1 MPEIT
6 QEAILTIILI
16 AIVANLIVAVALLV
30 SPRIRARRGGTDR
43 SAEIDRQELLRAHL
57 FGGATASQRPAP
69 AASGRFDPV
78 ADAKVYVA
86 DMAADDRPA
95 VEISPD
101 GAADLA
107 TDGAADLATNF
118 ATDGAAGLDSG
129 GAGEPALVG
138 PAAEPRDGDAGRDG
152 NPRALVDGV
161 TPDLSE
167 AASADPVTGFDGP
180 ATWSKRLSE
189 ENSRVQ
195 RYGRSAT
202 IVFVEL
208 AGLDRLAER
217 LGPAAADRLIP
228 PIATTMRRHARAADS
243 LARLG
248 PTRFAALL
256 PDTDEVRA
264 INYVERI
271 RSACDVW
278 LEAGAV
284 SLRLSMGWAEMSPNQ
299 PVDPAIQVAE
309 RRLNVE
315 RGRLRGQESRDADDD
330 RDVMAAQMRPARAN

>member
-16 AIVANLIVAVALLV
+16 AIVANLVVAVALLV
-30 SPRIRARRGGTDR
+30 TPRIRGRSGDAGR
-43 SAEIDRQELLRAHL
+43 SAEVDRQELLRAHL
-57 FGGATASQRPAP
+57 FGGSKASSRPSP
-69 AASGRFDPV
+69 AAV
-78 ADAKVYVA
+78 AMADAVVYTA
-86 DMAADDRPA
+86 NMAPDKPA
-95 VEISPD
+95 VEAVSGGIAAD
-101 GAADLA
+101 GAAA
-107 TDGAADLATNF
+107 AEAGAE
-118 ATDGAAGLDSG
+118 AG
-129 GAGEPALVG
+129 
-138 PAAEPRDGDAGRDG
+138 AEPRDGVADADG
-152 NPRALVDGV
+152 NSGERVD
-161 TPDLSE
+161 PAARDLGE

-189 ENSRVQ
+189 EDSRVQ
-195 RYGRSAT
+195 RYGRAAT

-284 SLRLSMGWAEMSPNQ
+284 SLRLTMGWAEISVNQ
-299 PVDPAIQVAE
+299 PVDPAIQAAE

-315 RGRLRGQESRDADDD
+315 RGRLRGQESRETEDD

>member
-6 QEAILTIILI
+6 QEAILTIILV
-16 AIVANLIVAVALLV
+16 AIIANLVVAVALLV
-30 SPRIRARRGGTDR
+30 SPRMRARRGGTDR
-43 SAEIDRQELLRAHL
+43 SAESDRQELLRAHL
-57 FGGATASQRPAP
+57 FGGVRGTERPA
-69 AASGRFDPV
+69 SGSSGQFDPMV
-78 ADAKVYVA
+78 DAVVYQA
-86 DMAADDRPA
+86 RMAADDQPA
-95 VEISPD
+95 VAVAPD
-101 GAADLA
+101 GASDVALDVSQ
-107 TDGAADLATNF
+107 AA
-118 ATDGAAGLDSG
+118 
-129 GAGEPALVG
+129 PI
-138 PAAEPRDGDAGRDG
+138 EPRNDDAGTDR
-152 NPRALVDGV
+152 
-161 TPDLSE
+161 DLSE
-167 AASADPVTGFDGP
+167 AATADPATAFDGP

-189 ENSRVQ
+189 ENSRVH

-202 IVFVEL
+202 NVFVEL

-228 PIATTMRRHARAADS
+228 PIATTMRRHARAAYS

-264 INYVERI
+264 INYVERV

-284 SLRLSMGWAEMSPNQ
+284 SLRLSMGWAEISANQ
-299 PVDPAIQVAE
+299 PVDPAIIAAE

-315 RGRLRGQESRDADDD
+315 RGRLRGQETREIEDD
-330 RDVMAAQMRPARAN
+330 RDVMAAQMRPTRAN

>member
-6 QEAILTIILI
+6 QEAILTIILV
-16 AIVANLIVAVALLV
+16 AIIANLVVAVALLV
-30 SPRIRARRGGTDR
+30 SPRIRARRGGPDR
-43 SAEIDRQELLRAHL
+43 STESDRQELLRAHL
-57 FGGATASQRPAP
+57 FGGPRPSGRPAN
-69 AASGRFDPV
+69 ASTEQFDPMV
-78 ADAKVYVA
+78 DAVVYQA
-86 DMAADDRPA
+86 RMAADDQPA
-95 VEISPD
+95 AAVSPDVSPDVSLDVSPD
-101 GAADLA
+101 GGSNVVS
-107 TDGAADLATNF
+107 DG
-118 ATDGAAGLDSG
+118 S
-129 GAGEPALVG
+129 AGEASST
-138 PAAEPRDGDAGRDG
+138 EPRNDDAGTDR
-152 NPRALVDGV
+152 
-161 TPDLSE
+161 DLSE
-167 AASADPVTGFDGP
+167 AATADPATGFDGP

-264 INYVERI
+264 INYVERV

-284 SLRLSMGWAEMSPNQ
+284 SLRLSMGWAEVSVNQ
-299 PVDPAIQVAE
+299 PIDPAILAAE
-309 RRLNVE
+309 RRLNEE
-315 RGRLRGQESRDADDD
+315 RGRHRGQETREIEGD

>member
-1 MPEIT
+1 MQEIT

-16 AIVANLIVAVALLV
+16 AIVANLVVAVALLV
-30 SPRIRARRGGTDR
+30 GPRIRARRGGTDR
-43 SAEIDRQELLRAHL
+43 SAESDRQELLRAHL
-57 FGGATASQRPAP
+57 FGSSKASNRPAP
-69 AASGRFDPV
+69 ASFGQFDPMTDAVVYTANMTPDDPSAV
-78 ADAKVYVA
+78 AA
-86 DMAADDRPA
+86 
-95 VEISPD
+95 SPD

-107 TDGAADLATNF
+107 TDA
-118 ATDGAAGLDSG
+118 
-129 GAGEPALVG
+129 
-138 PAAEPRDGDAGRDG
+138 PAAVSGVAVAASGALPGERMDGGDRDLGEA
-152 NPRALVDGV
+152 A
-161 TPDLSE
+161 SE
-167 AASADPVTGFDGP
+167 AASADAVTGFDGP

-243 LARLG
+243 LARLS

-284 SLRLSMGWAEMSPNQ
+284 SLRLSMGWAEISANQ

-315 RGRLRGQESRDADDD
+315 RGRLRGQENSEVDDD

>member
-6 QEAILTIILI
+6 QEAILTIILV
-16 AIVANLIVAVALLV
+16 AIIANLVVAVALLV
-30 SPRIRARRGGTDR
+30 SPRIRARRGGPDR
-43 SAEIDRQELLRAHL
+43 STESDRQELLRAHL
-57 FGGATASQRPAP
+57 FGGPRPSERPAN
-69 AASGRFDPV
+69 ASTEQFDPMV
-78 ADAKVYVA
+78 DAVVYQA
-86 DMAADDRPA
+86 TMAADDQPA
-95 VEISPD
+95 AAVSPD
-101 GAADLA
+101 GASDVAPDVSPDVSP
-107 TDGAADLATNF
+107 DGGSNVVS
-118 ATDGAAGLDSG
+118 DGS
-129 GAGEPALVG
+129 AGEASST
-138 PAAEPRDGDAGRDG
+138 EPRNDDAGTDR
-152 NPRALVDGV
+152 
-161 TPDLSE
+161 DLSE
-167 AASADPVTGFDGP
+167 AATADPATGFDGP

-264 INYVERI
+264 INYVERV

-284 SLRLSMGWAEMSPNQ
+284 SLRLSMGWAEISVNQ
-299 PVDPAIQVAE
+299 PIDPAILAAE

-315 RGRLRGQESRDADDD
+315 RGRHRGQETHEIEGE

>member
-6 QEAILTIILI
+6 QDAILTIILV
-16 AIVANLIVAVALLV
+16 AIIANLVVAVALLV

-57 FGGATASQRPAP
+57 FGGTRATERPV
-69 AASGRFDPV
+69 SGSSGQFDPMT
-78 ADAKVYVA
+78 DAVVYQA
-86 DMAADDRPA
+86 KMAADDEPA
-95 VEISPD
+95 V
-101 GAADLA
+101 AADVA
-107 TDGAADLATNF
+107 SDVVGN
-118 ATDGAAGLDSG
+118 GS
-129 GAGEPALVG
+129 AGEVP
-138 PAAEPRDGDAGRDG
+138 PAEPRNDDAGTDR
-152 NPRALVDGV
+152 
-161 TPDLSE
+161 DLSE
-167 AASADPVTGFDGP
+167 AATADPVTGFDGP

-264 INYVERI
+264 INYVERV

-284 SLRLSMGWAEMSPNQ
+284 ALRLSMGWAEISANQ
-299 PVDPAIQVAE
+299 PVDPAIIAAE

-315 RGRLRGQESRDADDD
+315 RGRLRGQDIREIDDD

>member
-30 SPRIRARRGGTDR
+30 SPRIRARKGGTDR
-43 SAEIDRQELLRAHL
+43 SAEIDRQEVLRAHL
-57 FGGATASQRPAP
+57 FGGAKASQRPV
-69 AASGRFDPV
+69 ASLGQFDPV
-78 ADAKVYVA
+78 TDAAVYVA
-86 DMAADDRPA
+86 DMAADDHPA
-95 VEISPD
+95 VDVAADVAADPTTDGASDAAAD
-101 GAADLA
+101 GAAD
-107 TDGAADLATNF
+107 
-118 ATDGAAGLDSG
+118 
-129 GAGEPALVG
+129 PAVDG
-138 PAAEPRDGDAGRDG
+138 PAAEPRDSDSGSDG
-152 NPRALVDGV
+152 K
-161 TPDLSE
+161 PDLSE

-217 LGPAAADRLIP
+217 LGSAAADRLIP

-284 SLRLSMGWAEMSPNQ
+284 SLRLTMGWAEISANQ

-315 RGRLRGQESRDADDD
+315 RSRLRGQESRDVDDD

>member
-6 QEAILTIILI
+6 QEAILTIILV
-16 AIVANLIVAVALLV
+16 AIIANLVVAVALLV
-30 SPRIRARRGGTDR
+30 SPRIRARRGGPDR
-43 SAEIDRQELLRAHL
+43 STESDRQELLRAHL
-57 FGGATASQRPAP
+57 FGGPRPSERPAN
-69 AASGRFDPV
+69 ASTEQFDPMV
-78 ADAKVYVA
+78 DAVVYQA
-86 DMAADDRPA
+86 RMAADDQPA
-95 VEISPD
+95 AVVAPDVSPDVSSDGGSDVSPDVSPD
-101 GAADLA
+101 GGSDVVS
-107 TDGAADLATNF
+107 DG
-118 ATDGAAGLDSG
+118 S
-129 GAGEPALVG
+129 AGEAPST
-138 PAAEPRDGDAGRDG
+138 EPRNDDAGTDR
-152 NPRALVDGV
+152 
-161 TPDLSE
+161 DLSE
-167 AASADPVTGFDGP
+167 AATADPVTGFDGP

-264 INYVERI
+264 INYVERV

-284 SLRLSMGWAEMSPNQ
+284 ALRLSMGWAEISVNQ
-299 PVDPAIQVAE
+299 PIDPAILAAE

-315 RGRLRGQESRDADDD
+315 RGRHRGQETHEIEGD

>member
-1 MPEIT
+1 MQEIT
-6 QEAILTIILI
+6 QEAILTIILV
-16 AIVANLIVAVALLV
+16 AIIANLVVAVALLV
-30 SPRIRARRGGTDR
+30 SPRMRARRGDTDR
-43 SAEIDRQELLRAHL
+43 SAASDRQELLRAHL
-57 FGGATASQRPAP
+57 FGGATAAERPA
-69 AASGRFDPV
+69 SGPSGQFDPLV
-78 ADAKVYVA
+78 DAVVYQA
-86 DMAADDRPA
+86 RMAADDQPA
-95 VEISPD
+95 VAVSPD
-101 GAADLA
+101 GAEDVA
-107 TDGAADLATNF
+107 
-118 ATDGAAGLDSG
+118 LDISQ
-129 GAGEPALVG
+129 AVASDV
-138 PAAEPRDGDAGRDG
+138 ASEPRNDDAGTDR
-152 NPRALVDGV
+152 
-161 TPDLSE
+161 DLSE
-167 AASADPVTGFDGP
+167 AATADPATGFDGA

-189 ENSRVQ
+189 ENSRVH

-256 PDTDEVRA
+256 PDTDEVSA
-264 INYVERI
+264 INYVERV
-271 RSACDVW
+271 RSACDIW

-284 SLRLSMGWAEMSPNQ
+284 SLRLSMGWAEISVNQ
-299 PVDPAIQVAE
+299 PVDPAIIAAE

-315 RGRLRGQESRDADDD
+315 RGRLRGQETPEIEDD